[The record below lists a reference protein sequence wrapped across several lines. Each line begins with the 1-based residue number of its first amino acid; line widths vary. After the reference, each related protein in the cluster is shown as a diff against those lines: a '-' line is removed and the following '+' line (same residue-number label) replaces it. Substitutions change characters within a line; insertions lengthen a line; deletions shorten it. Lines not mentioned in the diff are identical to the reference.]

1 MIRRNKIIIGVFL
14 SLAILFI
21 LGGVLAILLFPA
33 ERIRVIAEENATRAV
48 GMPVRIGDLRL
59 SFGGIPSVQ
68 ATDIVVGPAAPGEL
82 QLAGVKS
89 IKVRISLLPLLK
101 RQVDV
106 TSLIIDEPVVNLI
119 TRADSTTNLPAL
131 ADTTGPKET
140 GKPGLPVPI
149 SLRSLRIRKGTVSL
163 ISKKE
168 NSRTI
173 LSDISQRLSLRIS
186 RDLENLNSSGK
197 LEVGSI
203 DLWAGEKRQPISG
216 SHVQFSHELT
226 GNVTA
231 GDFTLSGGELQ
242 VNGIPIKLTGE
253 MKNGKNIAFH
263 ADTGTLRAA
272 DLVAALPDSMLPN
285 KKDVS
290 AQGETSLVLDGTV
303 QMGAV
308 KPDIR
313 YNGTLTI
320 RDMIA
325 SVKGLPKKIDNL
337 RSTVDITENV
347 LTFRDTEV
355 RIDQSRAALS
365 GTISHY
371 LEKPALALKAS
382 GSLNMGDITSAL
394 PVFKENK
401 PTGKVAFDLKI
412 EGVPSPEVTDMGI
425 SGSLT
430 LDNLVM
436 SLPKVLKNPA
446 ALNGTIGISPDQ
458 VGLSSLVLKTGKSD
472 ITINGG
478 ISNYLN
484 LLPGRKGNPAMLK
497 GTIGSTL
504 LDLNDML
511 VIPKNAPI
519 VKPWDLDEPLRNL
532 PVPPTLQAEMGIK
545 LGEVLF
551 GRLKA
556 DSVQGSVTLNKGVL
570 ELSGLNIAAYNGALT
585 GKTSINFSNPE
596 SVVYNGGFNLSKL
609 NAQSFIAQFFN
620 TGDHFR
626 GLFSSTFTFSG
637 AGLDSVSFFKNLKA
651 DGSGVFENGQV
662 VNWEFMKMLGNELK
676 FLNFDTVGIG
686 MVRGAF
692 QVLDSKVIT
701 PDLTAK
707 TEYGDITLNGITGL
721 DTNINYRMG
730 FDLNDKAVN
739 LASKN
744 RLGSFAELIASSQRP
759 ELGIA
764 ATGTLKSPTFKINTA
779 GIERNVKDR
788 VKEEAQKLLGKQDST
803 LQQQGKKLLN
813 RIFK

>member
-1 MIRRNKIIIGVFL
+1 
-14 SLAILFI
+14 
-21 LGGVLAILLFPA
+21 
-33 ERIRVIAEENATRAV
+33 
-48 GMPVRIGDLRL
+48 
-59 SFGGIPSVQ
+59 
-68 ATDIVVGPAAPGEL
+68 
-82 QLAGVKS
+82 
-89 IKVRISLLPLLK
+89 
-101 RQVDV
+101 
-106 TSLIIDEPVVNLI
+106 
-119 TRADSTTNLPAL
+119 
-131 ADTTGPKET
+131 
-140 GKPGLPVPI
+140 
-149 SLRSLRIRKGTVSL
+149 
-163 ISKKE
+163 
-168 NSRTI
+168 
-173 LSDISQRLSLRIS
+173 
-186 RDLENLNSSGK
+186 
-197 LEVGSI
+197 
-203 DLWAGEKRQPISG
+203 
-216 SHVQFSHELT
+216 
-226 GNVTA
+226 
-231 GDFTLSGGELQ
+231 
-242 VNGIPIKLTGE
+242 
-253 MKNGKNIAFH
+253 
-263 ADTGTLRAA
+263 
-272 DLVAALPDSMLPN
+272 
-285 KKDVS
+285 
-290 AQGETSLVLDGTV
+290 
-303 QMGAV
+303 
-308 KPDIR
+308 
-313 YNGTLTI
+313 
-320 RDMIA
+320 
-325 SVKGLPKKIDNL
+325 
-337 RSTVDITENV
+337 
-347 LTFRDTEV
+347 
-355 RIDQSRAALS
+355 
-365 GTISHY
+365 
-371 LEKPALALKAS
+371 
-382 GSLNMGDITSAL
+382 
-394 PVFKENK
+394 
-401 PTGKVAFDLKI
+401 
-412 EGVPSPEVTDMGI
+412 
-425 SGSLT
+425 
-430 LDNLVM
+430 
-436 SLPKVLKNPA
+436 
-446 ALNGTIGISPDQ
+446 
-458 VGLSSLVLKTGKSD
+458 
-472 ITINGG
+472 
-478 ISNYLN
+478 
-484 LLPGRKGNPAMLK
+484 MLK

-609 NAQSFIAQFFN
+609 NAQRFIAQFFN